1 VFFLVTFEVEKPV
14 VDGITIDGDDDNNV
28 DDDQQGGNE
37 DAAEEED
44 DEEEFGDNGGNE
56 GATCMDTKMTTP
68 KARSGSNG
76 NAKKA
81 CMASHGK
88 EKEPV
93 V

>member
-1 VFFLVTFEVEKPV
+1 M
-14 VDGITIDGDDDNNV
+14 DGITIDGDDDNNV

-37 DAAEEED
+37 DAAKEED
-44 DEEEFGDNGGNE
+44 DEEELGDTGGTE
-56 GATCMDTKMTTP
+56 GATGMDTEMITP

-81 CMASHGK
+81 CVASH

-93 V
+93 ICSHEE